1 MNAAT
6 GMSRIRSTGAALLA
20 TLTVSLVLL
29 TGCSTSSS
37 PTAKPTSAE
46 AQQLVAA
53 STALRDAAGYY
64 NEIPASVAA
73 NPTLQSNFKLL
84 AQRQP
89 EALANVEK
97 QLAALKALRATGFP
111 TTGLPDAMTPTFV
124 DTAIRLYDQWVAAQ
138 TRVVAVY
145 KKCAPLTEP
154 AAYNQCADS
163 NLNVLREH
171 NQATKDLLAGLQTA
185 R

>member
-37 PTAKPTSAE
+37 PTATPTSAD
-46 AQQLVAA
+46 AQQLLDA
-53 STALRDAAGYY
+53 STALRNATSYY
-64 NEIPASVAA
+64 NEIPDSVAA
-73 NPTLQSNFKLL
+73 NVTLRSNLTEL

-89 EALANVEK
+89 GALAAVEGK
-97 QLAALKALRATGFP
+97 LAELKALRATGFP
-111 TTGLPDAMTPTFV
+111 TSGLPAGMTASYV
-124 DTAIRLYDQWVAAQ
+124 DTAIGLYDTWVATQ

-145 KKCAPLTEP
+145 EKCSALTDER
-154 AAYNQCADS
+154 AYNACADS
-163 NLNVLREH
+163 NLDVLREH
-171 NQATKDLLAGLQTA
+171 NQATDDLLAGLQPGG
-185 R
+185 